1 MSKLKLSKVEEIL
14 DGNESYSTIV
24 DYLRL
29 SKRYGT
35 KIKFSAIDAELLE
48 VLGCS
53 SYPSVSGKLTK
64 LWNIGLVIRT
74 HASEQERKK
83 WGSVAYLYT
92 MN

>member
-29 SKRYGT
+29 SRRYGT
-35 KIKFSAIDAELLE
+35 KVKFAATDTELLE
-48 VLGCS
+48 VLGCL
-53 SYPSVSGKLTK
+53 SYASVSGKLTK

-74 HASEQERKK
+74 YTTEKERKK
-83 WGSVAYLYT
+83 RGSVAYVYT

>member
-1 MSKLKLSKVEEIL
+1 MSKLKLSKVEEML

-29 SKRYGT
+29 SRRYGT
-35 KIKFSAIDAELLE
+35 KIKFSATDTELLK

-64 LWNIGLVIRT
+64 LWNIVLVIRT

-92 MN
+92 ID